1 MKRPSL
7 ARLLPLGLL
16 ATLVACADAP
26 LTPQAPLDADPAAER
41 MDEAAALE
49 AADALLEANP
59 KLGAGVDGL
68 VLLEAE
74 VDARGLS
81 HVRYQ
86 QVEGRHDVVGGELIL
101 HLYPNGTLF
110 RVTDDLVRDLDVD
123 LTPTHAAEDAV
134 RVALS
139 VQPSGMVQEADA
151 EARLMVAR
159 IDGAD
164 HLAWRVSLRQ
174 VDAQGAL
181 SMPVVFVDAHTL
193 KTPWSFENLK
203 TASLSDGDKVTYDA
217 RNRTSYN
224 RAQVGDS
231 SDGDLATTHTAV
243 GQSLAFLSSE
253 MGRDSFDGSGAVV
266 RSYGH
271 YGRSYVNAFWDGSRL
286 TFGDGDGYNADYLG
300 VLDVAAHELG
310 HAVTDY
316 EANLIYSYES
326 GALNEAASDIFAAAV
341 EAHVDGGV
349 TADTWDIGEDCWLAA
364 PALRY
369 MDSPSDD
376 GSSLDHY
383 SARYTGSSDNG
394 GVHWNSGIA
403 NHWFYLLSQGGQHHT
418 PAYRS
423 GYSVGG
429 IGIADAH
436 AIWYSAL
443 TSYMTSSTNFAGAR
457 TATESA
463 CTGLGHAAAVCDE
476 VSLAWFEV
484 GVGGDPGGGTGGTD
498 GGGTG
503 TDGGGTGTGTGTGTG
518 SGTGTDTGAGTG
530 TGGDPVSCPAG
541 WARLDDNLAAAGD
554 DDQFGYTAGS
564 NGTHQFEL
572 FGPAGAD
579 FDLYLYKAN
588 RRGRYSEVAS
598 ATTGTADESLSYSGK
613 SGDYIIQVQS
623 YSGGGDYALCYDLP

>member
-1 MKRPSL
+1 MQRPSL

-26 LTPQAPLDADPAAER
+26 LTPQASLDADPTAER
-41 MDEAAALE
+41 MDDAGALE
-49 AADALLEANP
+49 AADALLQANA
-59 KLGAGVDGL
+59 KLSDGVDGL
-68 VLLEAE
+68 VLLETE
-74 VDARGLS
+74 VDAQGLS

-110 RVTDDLVRDLDVD
+110 RVTDDLVRHLDVD
-123 LTPTHAAEDAV
+123 LDPTHAATDAV
-134 RVALS
+134 RVALD
-139 VQPSGMVQEADA
+139 VQPVGMVQEADA
-151 EARLMVAR
+151 EAQLVVAR
-159 IDGAD
+159 IDGQD
-164 HLAWRVSLRQ
+164 HLAWRVALRQ

-203 TASLSDGDKVTYDA
+203 TASLSDSDKVTYDA

-224 RAQVGDS
+224 RARVGDS
-231 SDGDLATTHTAV
+231 SDSELNTTHTAI
-243 GQSLAFLSSE
+243 GQSLSFLATE

-271 YGRSYVNAFWDGSRL
+271 YGRNYVNAFWDGSRL
-286 TFGDGDGYNADYLG
+286 TFGDGDGSNSDYLG

-341 EAHVDGGV
+341 EAHVDSGV

-376 GSSLDHY
+376 GASRDHY

-403 NHWFYLLSQGGQHHT
+403 NHWFYLLSQGGQHHN

-436 AIWYSAL
+436 AIWYGAL
-443 TSYMTSSTNFAGAR
+443 SNYMTSSTDFSGAR

-463 CTGLGHAAAVCDE
+463 CTGLGHGAAVCDE
-476 VSLAWFEV
+476 VSMAWFEV
-484 GVGGDPGGGTGGTD
+484 GVGSDPGGGTGGTGGTT

-503 TDGGGTGTGTGTGTG
+503 GTTGGGTG
-518 SGTGTDTGAGTG
+518 G
-530 TGGDPVSCPAG
+530 TGGGTVTCPSG
-541 WARLDDNLAAAGD
+541 WSRIDDNLTAAGD
-554 DDQFGYTAGS
+554 DDQFGYTTGS

-572 FGPAGAD
+572 FGPSGAD

-588 RRGRYSEVAS
+588 KRGRYSEVAS
-598 ATTGTADESLSYSGK
+598 ATSASADETLSYSGK
-613 SGDYIIQVQS
+613 SADYIIQVQS
-623 YSGGGDYALCYDLP
+623 HSGSGDYALCYALP